1 MQLFSSIYGM
11 LPSAKKYLIEGGF
24 SRTAAAYALIG
35 LFLAGVVGI
44 QLVSRFLH
52 QYIPSHVVDCD
63 HNHEEAEGKESDAD
77 SHSSDGHGNGHYT
90 AYEDTPLLEREDSID
105 KPHYHTHPH
114 PRNRERSVPNS
125 SNHLLVPSVSRRP
138 SLHSSLHSRLTQRV
152 STFVTGGKAS
162 CDEGGPCHGYSDPC
176 GQECYKIMSSPT
188 RSSNRRSFSMPWS
201 QSRTFSS
208 SSKPPLHGVD
218 EENGHDHTH
227 HSSRGQPDGHASA
240 DNRGRQDLRH
250 KPSHGSS
257 FSGTNRAASQS
268 HSSSATPHD
277 HSTGHHH
284 HVPTNAFLSIGLQ
297 TSIAIALHKLPEGF
311 ITYATNHANP
321 KLGFTVFM
329 ALFIHNI
336 TEGFAMALPLY
347 LALGSRLKAIFWSS
361 LLGGLS
367 QPLGAGVAAIWFCLA
382 GHTDMA
388 PGERVYGCMFAV
400 TAGIMASVALQL
412 YSESLALTHN
422 RTICT
427 TFAFVGIGIL
437 GLSFALT
444 AD

>member
-63 HNHEEAEGKESDAD
+63 HNHEETEGKESDAD

-90 AYEDTPLLEREDSID
+90 AYEDTPLLEREESID
-105 KPHYHTHPH
+105 KPHYHTHAH
-114 PRNRERSVPNS
+114 TENMDRAAPNS
-125 SNHLLVPSVSRRP
+125 NNHLKVPSVSRRP
-138 SLHSSLHSRLTQRV
+138 SLHSRITQKV
-152 STFVTGGKAS
+152 STFVIGGKAS
-162 CDEGGPCHGYSDPC
+162 CDEEGPCHGYSDPC

-188 RSSNRRSFSMPWS
+188 RTSNRKSFSMPSS

-208 SSKPPLHGVD
+208 FSRPPLHSRD
-218 EENGHDHTH
+218 DENGHSHGH
-227 HSSRGQPDGHASA
+227 HSNRRQPNENASTNNHGH
-240 DNRGRQDLRH
+240 QDLQH
-250 KPSHGSS
+250 KSSHGSS
-257 FSGTNRAASQS
+257 FSSKIRPRSQS
-268 HSSSATPHD
+268 PSSSVTPHD
-277 HSTGHHH
+277 HSAGHHH
-284 HVPTNAFLSIGLQ
+284 HVPKNAFLSIGLQ

-321 KLGFTVFM
+321 KLGVTVFM

-347 LALGSRLKAIFWSS
+347 LALGSRLKAIIWSS

-367 QPLGAGVAAIWFCLA
+367 QPLGAGVAAIWFSVA

-388 PGERVYGCMFAV
+388 PGERVYGCMFAI

>member
-1 MQLFSSIYGM
+1 M
-11 LPSAKKYLIEGGF
+11 LPSAKNYLIEGGF
-24 SRTAAAYALIG
+24 SPTAAAYTLIG
-35 LFLAGVVGI
+35 LFLAGVAGI

-52 QYIPSHVVDCD
+52 RYIPSHVVDCD
-63 HNHEEAEGKESDAD
+63 HNHEEAEGKQNDTD
-77 SHSSDGHGNGHYT
+77 SHSSDGHGNGHHA
-90 AYEDTPLLEREDSID
+90 AYEDTPLLERADSFD
-105 KPHYHTHPH
+105 KPNYHAQAHPEIWE
-114 PRNRERSVPNS
+114 NAV
-125 SNHLLVPSVSRRP
+125 SNTNGHFPLPSVSRRP
-138 SLHSSLHSRLTQRV
+138 SFAQKV
-152 STFVTGGKAS
+152 STFVIGGKAS

-176 GQECYKIMSSPT
+176 GQECWKIMSSPT
-188 RSSNRRSFSMPWS
+188 RTSNGKPFSAPRL

-208 SSKPPLHGVD
+208 LSRPPLHGVD
-218 EENGHDHTH
+218 EENGYSHDHYP
-227 HSSRGQPDGHASA
+227 SRWQPDRHASTA
-240 DNRGRQDLRH
+240 SRGRQTLRH
-250 KPSHGSS
+250 KPSNLSS
-257 FSGTNRAASQS
+257 FSSTQRTRNPS
-268 HSSSATPHD
+268 HCSSNAPYD
-277 HSTGHHH
+277 HSAGHHH

-321 KLGFTVFM
+321 QLGFTVFI

-347 LALGSRLKAIFWSS
+347 LALGSRLKAVFWSS

-367 QPLGAGVAAIWFCLA
+367 QPLGAGVAAIWFSLA

-388 PGERVYGCMFAV
+388 PGEKVYGCMFAV

-427 TFAFVGIGIL
+427 TFAFLGIGIL

-444 AD
+444 AG